1 MIKGYKRSSEYSSEY
16 ERNRAIVNTP
26 ITYYNSNFLSDKIL
40 RNCMDWKLSSVH
52 WIAHRRLRLFSIHC
66 LQVNTTNLVITE
78 FAAWWFDVF
87 LWHAIWFSAHRLS
100 KTIYYGPLFQKKEM
114 NVNMLG
120 ASLGLQQMGTMP
132 AQYLTQGAVPIQLLG
147 NQLVAGSLLADSH
160 TVKLNNQNRMSTATS
175 QPVMTS
181 SIMAAG
187 LLHSSIPGGPCRS

>member
-1 MIKGYKRSSEYSSEY
+1 MLTSRYKK
-16 ERNRAIVNTP
+16 P
-26 ITYYNSNFLSDKIL
+26 LIL
-40 RNCMDWKLSSVH
+40 RNLLSGGFLCVSV
-52 WIAHRRLRLFSIHC
+52 ICCCI
-66 LQVNTTNLVITE
+66 I
-78 FAAWWFDVF
+78 
-87 LWHAIWFSAHRLS
+87 RLS
-100 KTIYYGPLFQKKEM
+100 GHILSKSIYYGPLFQKKEM

-120 ASLGLQQMGTMP
+120 ASLGLQQMGTVP

-160 TVKLNNQNRMSTATS
+160 TVKLNNQNRMSTASS